1 MLSSKCKAKLTS
13 TFFLASRR
21 ASVKGNR
28 HAIPCIFGLV
38 VTTSVHPQLS
48 GRRSPVPTSQGP
60 AALAGG
66 CARPEQRP
74 TLNDLARDRS
84 WNPKQKKS
92 PCSLTVPISTL
103 L

>member
-13 TFFLASRR
+13 TFFLASRC

-66 CARPEQRP
+66 CARPEQDQRQQGYRTRRRRDGNRRLDRP
-74 TLNDLARDRS
+74 HGVVLR
-84 WNPKQKKS
+84 
-92 PCSLTVPISTL
+92 
-103 L
+103 